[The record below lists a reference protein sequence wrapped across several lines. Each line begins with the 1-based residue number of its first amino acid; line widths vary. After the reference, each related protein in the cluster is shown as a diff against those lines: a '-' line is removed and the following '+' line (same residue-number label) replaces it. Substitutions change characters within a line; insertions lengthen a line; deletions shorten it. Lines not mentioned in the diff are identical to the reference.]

1 MPQAKPAAKPA
12 PAPSSLGG
20 PARARLKHL
29 THRDA
34 IEIILDDAIR
44 DNEGTG
50 LGCVGSPR
58 YGKTFFLQR
67 VHAAMLDRGVA
78 DIVFVHD
85 AKAAVPQFD
94 GVVVR
99 DLADFQRYSA
109 TLAPNVS
116 PSVVVFH
123 HPNMFSRPSLQD
135 VAQVAAA
142 AAESRF
148 RVCVCADEVVKGTN
162 GSRDWEKPGN
172 GRPALYPLIIRE
184 GGAQRI
190 SHTWGTQVPQQLPT
204 ECRVLTRSVACFHL
218 EGLAADA
225 ACYHFRLGDE
235 APEVLRGLERGEFL
249 LFCQGRDWDRTIY
262 GPG

>member
-1 MPQAKPAAKPA
+1 MPQAKPAPALKPTMETTA
-12 PAPSSLGG
+12 
-20 PARARLKHL
+20 ARARLK
-29 THRDA
+29 RQPQAAA
-34 IEIILDDAIR
+34 IEVILEDAVR

-58 YGKTFFLQR
+58 YGKTYFLQR
-67 VHAAMLDRGVA
+67 VHQAMLDRGVA
-78 DIVFVHD
+78 DLIFIHD
-85 AKAAVPQFD
+85 AKAAAPQFE

-99 DLADFQRYSA
+99 NLADFQRYSA

-123 HPNMFSRPSLQD
+123 HPDMFSRPTLQD

-142 AAESRF
+142 AAASRF
-148 RVCVCADEVVKGTN
+148 KVCICADEVVKGTN

-225 ACYHFRLGDE
+225 ACDHFRLGDE